1 MKTGKNVKK
10 NAFFCIF
17 FYKIIMDFTNCM
29 DFGMSITVMLLIR
42 YVLEI

>member
-10 NAFFCIF
+10 CFFCIF

-42 YVLEI
+42 YDLKI